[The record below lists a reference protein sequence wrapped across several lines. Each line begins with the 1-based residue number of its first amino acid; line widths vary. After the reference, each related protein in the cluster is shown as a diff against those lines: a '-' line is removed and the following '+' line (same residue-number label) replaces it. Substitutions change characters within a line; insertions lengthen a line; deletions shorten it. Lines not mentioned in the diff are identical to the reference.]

1 MEDINFDEKAMCKK
15 ILEREIIIPSIPKI
29 YNKNLISLLI
39 SKLIEF
45 LF

>member
-1 MEDINFDEKAMCKK
+1 MADINFDEKAMCKK
-15 ILEREIIIPSIPKI
+15 IIEREISIPKI
-29 YNKNLISLLI
+29 YNKNLIYLLI